1 MHKEDLMG
9 NFGLMRVR
17 QDKIIL
23 DNEAMA
29 TIQNEQVSRL
39 DSLTHDL
46 NSIRKDLN
54 GFKSVIN
61 ARLVDATNNQDNQVA
76 NVNMKLERLNIC
88 FGQMERQ

>member
-9 NFGLMRVR
+9 NFGLMKVR
-17 QDKIIL
+17 QDKIML
-23 DNEAMA
+23 DNEAMG

-39 DSLTHDL
+39 DSLTLDL

-61 ARLVDATNNQDNQVA
+61 ARLVDATHNQDN
-76 NVNMKLERLNIC
+76 
-88 FGQMERQ
+88 